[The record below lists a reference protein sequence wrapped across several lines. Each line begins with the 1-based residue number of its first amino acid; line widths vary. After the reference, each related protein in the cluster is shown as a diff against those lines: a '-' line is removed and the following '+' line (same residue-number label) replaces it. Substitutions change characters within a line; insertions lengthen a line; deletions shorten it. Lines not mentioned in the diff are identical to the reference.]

1 MAKQVLN
8 VGTANNDKTG
18 DTLRAGG
25 IKIKSNFEEIYAAL
39 ASDGINISGGNLLK
53 TGDYSDLINKP
64 SFSNVAISGDFY
76 DLSNRPDLG
85 IFVGAPP
92 NNAGVDGHVA
102 GNMAFDG
109 SNLYVCREDYI
120 QQDQFTNF
128 IFSHEHPDI
137 NFSLQAR
144 FSNTTNDVAL
154 KIENPSAG
162 QLPPQ
167 EDWTITDGTVV
178 RTITSV
184 SIELDVDNNPYYL
197 CTLDGSFVSVAD
209 TYYEVSFQLPAGSY
223 AFSAEWKLEYQD
235 LVDAHVLGQDS
246 KLYVTYDGYGRNV
259 QHVIH
264 DSFADEITISYQSGS
279 NIADFDGIIVKLNQ
293 PEIWKSIPWAPT
305 FDDPFPGGGAANTGD
320 ITFSGVKIIGDGT
333 ASGDGLGYSTIE
345 LVPDNDLYS
354 ISPGGD
360 FGYGGQYLVIDPTSP
375 NHIHIRAGGP
385 QDEAAAQ
392 LILGGE
398 KANVIVRDQDNSFT
412 ENHHVIINSQ
422 ANDGTPYTWQFDQ
435 NGDLNLPTNG
445 GIVFDRAN
453 TTIRVGMGFHIAS
466 GEGIS
471 IDAIDETDPANLV
484 YKNWYFGSDGNITF
498 PDATVQ
504 ETAWAGGRVVTVPT
518 HSTGAIGDLEGDL
531 SFNNGYIYYCTADY
545 GQVGHQV
552 SVATAYNGA
561 TSLNTNSF
569 QLTKSA
575 DTLQIAVGDII
586 SDSDGGAT
594 SVVASVSSDANYT
607 YVGTGS
613 FAYAAVFPLTF
624 TSTDYVSGGN
634 IWKRVAWSNDT
645 W

>member
-1 MAKQVLN
+1 VLN
-8 VGTANNDKTG
+8 VPVPTALQCTTNEPVKS
-18 DTLRAGG
+18 AGRV
-25 IKIKSNFEEIYAAL
+25 IVKS
-39 ASDGINISGGNLLK
+39 
-53 TGDYSDLINKP
+53 KP
-64 SFSNVAISGDFY
+64 S
-76 DLSNRPDLG
+76 
-85 IFVGAPP
+85 IFCGQPVPE
-92 NNAGVDGHVA
+92 
-102 GNMAFDG
+102 
-109 SNLYVCREDYI
+109 LIRVC
-120 QQDQFTNF
+120 
-128 IFSHEHPDI
+128 
-137 NFSLQAR
+137 
-144 FSNTTNDVAL
+144 
-154 KIENPSAG
+154 
-162 QLPPQ
+162 
-167 EDWTITDGTVV
+167 
-178 RTITSV
+178 
-184 SIELDVDNNPYYL
+184 
-197 CTLDGSFVSVAD
+197 
-209 TYYEVSFQLPAGSY
+209 
-223 AFSAEWKLEYQD
+223 
-235 LVDAHVLGQDS
+235 
-246 KLYVTYDGYGRNV
+246 VTYDSSNYIVGIDVVNAGYDWLLLDPTLAYVVGDSAPSFISTFGEDSGW
-259 QHVIH
+259 VIPTMMTDTTTSTVPVSGGTAAFGDLTVDGDLTVTGDIRVRP
-264 DSFADEITISYQSGS
+264 DSIYLGGLKLSTSDGATLLLNDSPISSSG
-279 NIADFDGIIVKLNQ
+279 
-293 PEIWKSIPWAPT
+293 
-305 FDDPFPGGGAANTGD
+305 TGD
-320 ITFSGVKIIGDGT
+320 ITFNGVKIIGDGT

-484 YKNWYFGSDGNITF
+484 YKNWYFGSDGNLTF
-498 PDATVQ
+498 PDTTVQ

-561 TSLNTNSF
+561 TALNTNSF

-594 SVVASVSSDANYT
+594 SIVNSVSSDDNYT

-613 FAYAAVFPLTF
+613 MAYQAVFPLTF

>member
-25 IKIKSNFEEIYAAL
+25 LKIKANFDEIYAAL
-39 ASDGINISGGNLLK
+39 ASNGVNISGGNVLK
-53 TGDYSDLINKP
+53 TGDYQDLSNKP
-64 SFSNVAISGDFY
+64 VFATVATTGDFY
-76 DLSNRPDLG
+76 DLTDRPDIG
-85 IFVGAPP
+85 IFVGAPA
-92 NNAGVDGHVA
+92 NEMGSDGHVA
-102 GNMAFDG
+102 GNMAFD
-109 SNLYVCREDYI
+109 SNFLYVCKEDYV
-120 QQDQFTNF
+120 QQDQFTG
-128 IFSHEHPDI
+128 FSGVVD
-137 NFSLQAR
+137 NAGVVVYTLNAAST
-144 FSNTTNDVAL
+144 STGTTVTLA
-154 KIENPSAG
+154 ESPGSYT
-162 QLPPQ
+162 PQ
-167 EDWTITDGTVV
+167 VGWEIGDGTTT
-178 RTITSV
+178 RTITN
-184 SIELDVDNNPYYL
+184 VDTSGDDIVL
-197 CTLDGSFVSVAD
+197 TLDGAFTATTGTPYHIIYSVN
-209 TYYEVSFQLPAGSY
+209 AGQHVLIVNWNST
-223 AFSAEWKLEYQD
+223 AYQD
-235 LVDAHVLGQDS
+235 LFDQYTVDEKPA
-246 KLYVTYDGYGRNV
+246 KLFISADGYGRVVND
-259 QHVIH
+259 VILNST
-264 DSFADEITISYQSGS
+264 DDELYFVYTAGSAIGSFTGLT
-279 NIADFDGIIVKLNQ
+279 FRFNQ
-293 PEIWKSIPWAPT
+293 PAIWESVAWET
-305 FDDPFPGGGAANTGD
+305 VFGVPGSGGTANTGD
-320 ITFSGVKIIGDGT
+320 ITFDGVKIIGDGT
-333 ASGDGLGYSTIE
+333 ASGDGLGYSTME
-345 LVPDNDLYS
+345 LVPDTDLYG

-360 FGYGGQYLVIDPTSP
+360 FGSGGQYLVIDPTSP

-398 KANVIVRDQDNSFT
+398 KANVVVRDQDNSFT

-484 YKNWYFGSDGNITF
+484 YKNWYFGSDGNLTF

-531 SFNNGYIYYCTADY
+531 SFSNGHIYYCTADY

-586 SDSDGGAT
+586 SDSNGGAT